1 MNFFTMQHP
10 HSGRPGR
17 ERGLWGPRGQHGE
30 AIGPGELQGP
40 FHSAESGCAGWR
52 GPLPGR
58 RPHPPPHRPVSDP
71 EPPPNGAAAGPE
83 ARGARAAAGSAP
95 GGLSQGGYEPLRPSP
110 AHEPSPAPGQ
120 ASQTALQWALPGPA
134 ARVQRPLPPPR
145 AYWAR
150 LPSCARPRGPA
161 RGSRLL
167 AGPAAHPAPV
177 RHAAHWAGRRATSPL
192 IGGSPVCHPAV
203 GLSRAGLSSRRRLPH
218 GKPAPRHPGNQP
230 T

>member
-10 HSGRPGR
+10 YSGRPGR

-95 GGLSQGGYEPLRPSP
+95 GGLSQGGSEPLRPSP
-110 AHEPSPAPGQ
+110 AHEPSLAPGSGEPDRAAMGAAGPRSPRPAASPAAPRFLGPAPQLRPATRPRAREPAPG
-120 ASQTALQWALPGPA
+120 GPS
-134 ARVQRPLPPPR
+134 RPPR
-145 AYWAR
+145 
-150 LPSCARPRGPA
+150 
-161 RGSRLL
+161 SR
-167 AGPAAHPAPV
+167 
-177 RHAAHWAGRRATSPL
+177 
-192 IGGSPVCHPAV
+192 
-203 GLSRAGLSSRRRLPH
+203 
-218 GKPAPRHPGNQP
+218 
-230 T
+230 